1 MKNICYLGDA
11 TGSSRRTLL
20 SIGVVVFVANWLADW
35 NVSWLHWA
43 PPVLLP
49 LAALTG
55 LCPFKIV
62 WEKLGF
68 AK

>member
-1 MKNICYLGDA
+1 MSIFKLGDA
-11 TGSSRRTLL
+11 SGSSRMTLL
-20 SIGVVVFVANWLADW
+20 SIGVVVFIANWLADW

-43 PPVLLP
+43 PPILLP

-55 LCPFKIV
+55 LCPFKVI

-68 AK
+68 DK

>member
-1 MKNICYLGDA
+1 M
-11 TGSSRRTLL
+11 TFL
-20 SIGVVVFVANWLADW
+20 SIGVVVFIANCLAGFNNISWVHWL
-35 NVSWLHWA
+35 

-55 LCPFKIV
+55 ICPFKIV

-68 AK
+68 KK